1 MKVGDLVAWESLDDP
16 PYGVDTSSLGIVVEF
31 DAEEDSAT
39 GTLPASA
46 WVKWSGLYDWSVVYE
61 DQVSVISESNP

>member
-1 MKVGDLVAWESLDDP
+1 MKVGDLVTWESLDDHP
-16 PYGVDTSSLGIVVEF
+16 CGDEQCKLGVVVEF

-46 WVKWSGLYDWSVVYE
+46 WVKWNGSYSWTVVYE
-61 DQVSVISESNP
+61 DQVNIISESNP